1 MTPDRDVASRFLIE
15 HAHFDED
22 LSLWRAVAGERGGA
36 VLDLGCAAGR
46 VTLPLLEDGHE
57 VWAVDADPSMLAE
70 VAHGAAA
77 LGTAA
82 AQRLRTVL
90 ADMTDFSLGTRV
102 RLAIAAMNTLQVLL
116 EPADQLACLSRVRE
130 HLEPE
135 GGEFWFDVALPDLAD
150 IAGSLGLVRAEGHH
164 RDDAGGRTLW
174 HSAWFQDLDT
184 VTGTAAF
191 VHRVEE
197 VADDG
202 AVRQWHRH
210 HLVHLFSAPELHHL
224 LARAGLTVL
233 QTFGDFTGSPLE
245 PGAER
250 QVYRCGVA

>member
-1 MTPDRDVASRFLIE
+1 MTPDRDAASRFLIE

-22 LSLWRAVAGERGGA
+22 LPLWRAVARERGGA

-57 VWAVDADPSMLAE
+57 VWAVDADPAMLSE
-70 VAHGAAA
+70 VAYGAAA
-77 LGTAA
+77 MGPRAS
-82 AQRLRTVL
+82 QRLCTVL
-90 ADMTDFSLGTRV
+90 ADMTDFTLGTRV

-116 EPADQLACLSRVRE
+116 DPADQLACLECVRD
-130 HLEPE
+130 HLEPD

-150 IAGSLGLVRAEGHH
+150 VAGSLGLVRAEGHH
-164 RDDAGGRTLW
+164 RDEAGGRTLW

-191 VHRVEE
+191 THRVEE
-197 VADDG
+197 VSDDG
-202 AVRQWHRH
+202 TVRQWHREH
-210 HLVHLFSAPELHHL
+210 VVHLYTAPELTHL
-224 LARAGLTVL
+224 LARAGFRVL
-233 QTFGDFTGSPLE
+233 QTFGDFSGSDLE